1 MALGTTLASVSEL
14 GVLLLDFLGDAVGY
28 LLFSGVAGDSVKNHT
43 EQQSHQTEQ
52 KLCDLCWGKK
62 NQQDPVIGKA
72 AKLSKDCPEK
82 LELSQ
87 MRQQQETWE
96 QG

>member
-1 MALGTTLASVSEL
+1 MALGTTLAGVSEL
-14 GVLLLDFLGDAVGY
+14 GALVLDFLGDAVGY
-28 LLFSGVAGDSVKNHT
+28 LLFSGVEGDSVKSHT

-62 NQQDPVIGKA
+62 WDPVIGKA
-72 AKLSKDCPEK
+72 AKLSKDCPWK

-96 QG
+96 QD